1 MGRRLS
7 VLSLHASLF
16 RSTAEGPQPLLR
28 VHTASDEFGALT
40 HDLRQSRFASLV
52 HERQVV
58 QLNDASARVTFAVSF
73 SPGRPEL
80 GCPPTNQATR
90 ERPSL
95 LVKRIGNG
103 DPQHYSPLAC
113 PFTCC
118 LSANPHHVSYSPL
131 FPLNSPATAQAYL
144 CDGQKRIFRGPLIT
158 H

>member
-1 MGRRLS
+1 
-7 VLSLHASLF
+7 
-16 RSTAEGPQPLLR
+16 LLR

-80 GCPPTNQATR
+80 GYPPTNQATR

-95 LVKRIGNG
+95 LVKRI
-103 DPQHYSPLAC
+103 
-113 PFTCC
+113 
-118 LSANPHHVSYSPL
+118 
-131 FPLNSPATAQAYL
+131 LNSAPRLRLFFADQTLQESASGAFVSGSAVRL
-144 CDGQKRIFRGPLIT
+144 CLWRSAIRERSMNDSKLIC
-158 H
+158 